1 MLYTSK
7 FTKLLYSNYM
17 YLFMIACY
25 VFMAV
30 SAINLT
36 LTGISGYWD
45 YKILG
50 ASHTRFA
57 LFTVLIFTITE
68 TLVMYFFI
76 TTGKAIKKAVED
88 GLGNHALWERE
99 RKLKMV
105 LFPQLMLT
113 ILLVGGWFI
122 HIGAIENNIS
132 PMWLHYLLFI
142 VAYIHHFWSLKIK
155 NNAFKSQIAIISEL
169 EPEVS

>member
-7 FTKLLYSNYM
+7 FTQLLYPNYM

-88 GLGNHALWERE
+88 GLGNDALWERE
-99 RKLKMV
+99 K
-105 LFPQLMLT
+105 
-113 ILLVGGWFI
+113 
-122 HIGAIENNIS
+122 
-132 PMWLHYLLFI
+132 
-142 VAYIHHFWSLKIK
+142 KIK
-155 NNAFKSQIAIISEL
+155 NGFVSTANADNTISWWL
-169 EPEVS
+169 VYTHWCNRK